1 MTFARPLFLI
11 LAIVV
16 AALFVAFAVLSA
28 RRSRGAALA
37 YSDLAFLEAAI
48 GRAPPWT
55 TIFAGIWTLAI
66 LAAGAALAKP
76 SIVAKVSVHD
86 AAIVLC
92 IDTSGSM
99 IATDVAP
106 TRSQASREAA
116 SEFINGVPDGTRI
129 GLVAFSANAFP
140 LGPLTDDRA
149 TAREELGRLPEPN
162 GGTAIGDALKVAA
175 EMLPSTGRR
184 AIVLVTDGVN
194 NAGSDPHE
202 VAAAIGAR
210 GIQIFTV
217 GIGTNGSGQ
226 VIPGTN
232 DEAALDEEA
241 LREIAG
247 AGDGTYSRVEDAAA
261 LRDRLGSLARASIDE
276 RRRVGLTVQCG
287 LAAGVLAF
295 GAAFGA
301 LALGRFP

>member
-1 MTFARPLFLI
+1 
-11 LAIVV
+11 
-16 AALFVAFAVLSA
+16 
-28 RRSRGAALA
+28 
-37 YSDLAFLEAAI
+37 
-48 GRAPPWT
+48 
-55 TIFAGIWTLAI
+55 
-66 LAAGAALAKP
+66 
-76 SIVAKVSVHD
+76 
-86 AAIVLC
+86 
-92 IDTSGSM
+92 
-99 IATDVAP
+99 
-106 TRSQASREAA
+106 
-116 SEFINGVPDGTRI
+116 
-129 GLVAFSANAFP
+129 
-140 LGPLTDDRA
+140 
-149 TAREELGRLPEPN
+149 
-162 GGTAIGDALKVAA
+162 VAA

-247 AGDGTYSRVEDAAA
+247 AGEGTYSRVEDAAA
-261 LRDRLGSLARASIDE
+261 LRDRLGSLARASINE
-276 RRRVGLTVQCG
+276 RRRVDLTLQCG
-287 LAAGVLAF
+287 LAAGVLGF